1 MRPLLLWLTTCLT
14 LSAAGHRIASYSP
27 GATQT
32 LLDLGCAEE
41 IVMATRWCPLPKDH
55 PAARDAD
62 VFLPDLE
69 RLLKAKPDLV
79 ILPRMANPLWAE
91 KCKKAGLRTI
101 ILHPEARDSIRR
113 DVTLLGE
120 ATGRTDAA
128 KAFEFQML
136 AGSAAPRIKTVLVVW
151 DGVMAGP
158 DSYLDEPLARAALGA
173 GLSKGAWVK
182 FDWELLA
189 AAKPDA
195 VIWIQNS
202 ETNGPL
208 EAYPEKI
215 AEMGRIPAIK
225 DLACV
230 KKGHVYQA
238 KSGSNW
244 LPGSGLQR
252 ILPDLLKLHSELTR

>member
-1 MRPLLLWLTTCLT
+1 MRALLSWLATCLA

-91 KCKKAGLRTI
+91 KCARAGLRTI
-101 ILHPEARDSIRR
+101 VLHAESHASVRKDIIA
-113 DVTLLGE
+113 LGE
-120 ATGRTDAA
+120 ATGRGQAA
-128 KAFEFQML
+128 KEIVVRMV
-136 AGSAAPRIKTVLVVW
+136 AGSSAPPKKIIIIW

-158 DSYLDEPLARAALGA
+158 ESYLALPMAHAAFRS
-173 GLSKGAWVK
+173 GLSQGSWVK

-189 AAKPDA
+189 EAKPDA

-202 ETNGPL
+202 ETNGAI

-215 AEMGRIPAIK
+215 TEMSQIPAIK

-238 KSGSNW
+238 KSGCNW
-244 LPGSGLQR
+244 LPGSGLQK
-252 ILPDLLKLHSELTR
+252 ILPELGKLRNAVHP

>member
-1 MRPLLLWLTTCLT
+1 MRALLLWLATCMT
-14 LSAAGHRIASYSP
+14 LDAAGPRIASYSP

-69 RLLKAKPDLV
+69 RLLKTKPDLV
-79 ILPRMANPLWAE
+79 ILPRMSNPLWAE
-91 KCKKAGLRTI
+91 KCAQAGLRTI
-101 ILHPEARDSIRR
+101 VLHAESHDSVRKDI
-113 DVTLLGE
+113 TLLGE
-120 ATGRTDAA
+120 ATGRGQAA
-128 KAFEFQML
+128 KEIVSRMA
-136 AGSAAPRIKTVLVVW
+136 AGSSAPPKKIIIIW

-158 DSYLDEPLARAALGA
+158 ESYLAEPLAHAAFRSGLGR
-173 GLSKGAWVK
+173 GAWIK

-202 ETNGPL
+202 ETNGPV
-208 EAYPEKI
+208 EAHPEKI

-225 DLACV
+225 DLTCV
-230 KKGHVYQA
+230 NKGHVYRA

-244 LPGSGLQR
+244 LPGSGLQK
-252 ILPDLLKLHSELTR
+252 IMPQLGKLRHELHP

>member
-1 MRPLLLWLTTCLT
+1 MRALLLWFASCLT

-91 KCKKAGLRTI
+91 KCAKAGLRTI
-101 ILHPEARDSIRR
+101 VLAPESRDSVVKDFRI
-113 DVTLLGE
+113 LGE
-120 ATGRTDAA
+120 ATGRTTEAA
-128 KAFEFQML
+128 RMATELTRRPAQQT
-136 AGSAAPRIKTVLVVW
+136 KTVVVVW

-158 DSYLDEPLARAALGA
+158 ESYLAEPLAASGFKSALVQG
-173 GLSKGAWVK
+173 SWIK

-202 ETNGPL
+202 ETNGAI
-208 EAYPEKI
+208 EAHPEKI

-225 DLACV
+225 DLTCV
-230 KKGHVYQA
+230 NQGHVYQA

-244 LPGSGLQR
+244 LPGSGLQK
-252 ILPDLLKLHSELTR
+252 ILPELGKLRNALHP

>member
-1 MRPLLLWLTTCLT
+1 MRALLLWFATCLT
-14 LSAAGHRIASYSP
+14 LNAAGQRIASYSP

-91 KCKKAGLRTI
+91 KCAQAGLRTVV
-101 ILHPEARDSIRR
+101 LHAESHDSVRKDI
-113 DVTLLGE
+113 TLLGE
-120 ATGRTDAA
+120 ATGRGRAA
-128 KAFEFQML
+128 KEIVIRMA
-136 AGSAAPRIKTVLVVW
+136 AGSSAPPKKIIIIW

-158 DSYLDEPLARAALGA
+158 ESYLAEPLAHAAFRS
-173 GLSKGAWVK
+173 GLSQGSWVK

-189 AAKPDA
+189 AANPDA

-202 ETNGPL
+202 ETNGAI
-208 EAYPEKI
+208 EAHSEKI
-215 AEMGRIPAIK
+215 AEMGRIPAVK

-230 KKGHVYQA
+230 NKGHVYQA

-244 LPGSGLQR
+244 LPGSGLQKT
-252 ILPDLLKLHSELTR
+252 LAELGKLRNAVHP

>member
-1 MRPLLLWLTTCLT
+1 MRALLFWFASWLT
-14 LSAAGHRIASYSP
+14 LSAAGQRIASYSP

-32 LLDLGCAEE
+32 LVDLGCAEE

-69 RLLKAKPDLV
+69 RLLKTKPDLV

-91 KCKKAGLRTI
+91 KCAKAGLRTI
-101 ILHPEARDSIRR
+101 VLHAESHDSVRKDI
-113 DVTLLGE
+113 TLLGE
-120 ATGRTDAA
+120 ATGRGQAA
-128 KAFEFQML
+128 KEIINRMA
-136 AGSAAPRIKTVLVVW
+136 AGSSAPPKKIIIIW

-158 DSYLDEPLARAALGA
+158 ESYLAEPLAHAAFRS
-173 GLSKGAWVK
+173 GLSQGSWVK

-202 ETNGPL
+202 ETNGPV
-208 EAYPEKI
+208 EAHPEKI
-215 AEMGRIPAIK
+215 AEMGRIPAVK
-225 DLACV
+225 DLTCV
-230 KKGHVYQA
+230 NKGHVYRA

-244 LPGSGLQR
+244 LPGSGLQK
-252 ILPDLLKLHSELTR
+252 ILPELGKLRHKLHP